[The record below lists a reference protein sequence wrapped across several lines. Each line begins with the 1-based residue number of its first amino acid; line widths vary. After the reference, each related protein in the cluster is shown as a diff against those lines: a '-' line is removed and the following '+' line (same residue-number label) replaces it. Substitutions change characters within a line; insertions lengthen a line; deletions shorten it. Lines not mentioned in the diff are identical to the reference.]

1 MSKFIKDLSSVAIS
15 RFFTIIFG
23 LTTSVIIARLLGPEM
38 NGVIAAI
45 LVYPNL
51 FMTVGSLGVMQSTT
65 FLVGKGVYADDD
77 IKRAVVQIWMLS
89 TIFSLIVCFFLLVY
103 LTPSA
108 DKLTYVILAIVPI
121 PFSLFNTYNSGYFLG
136 KNNIQFFNKI
146 NWMPSVI
153 TLVFTVLFVYFIPL
167 DIEGYLIALVI
178 GPLVISVILVFK
190 NQFFKAFSFDFQF
203 ELIKKMLGLGVI
215 YAVALLVMNLNY
227 RLDIIILDYL
237 STSAEIGI
245 YSKGSNII
253 QYLWQIPMLM
263 GTIIFA
269 RSSVSKDGL
278 AFSKRVAQLLRLSLI
293 GIILAAIILVVFSDL
308 IVVGLFGEA
317 FRGSVTV
324 LNYLVPGVI
333 LLTIFKVMNMDLAG
347 KGKPWISLI
356 VMSPALIINVAL
368 NFLLI
373 PRYHAN
379 GAAIAS
385 SISYA
390 CAGIAFL
397 FLYSKTSNVSVREII
412 TYRVSDFDPIFEI
425 IKKIKQ

>member
-103 LTPSA
+103 STPSA

-121 PFSLFNTYNSGYFLG
+121 PFSLLNTYNSGYFLG

-146 NWMPSVI
+146 NWVPSLL
-153 TLVFTVLFVYFIPL
+153 TLVFTILLVYFIPL
-167 DIEGYLIALVI
+167 EIERYLIALLF
-178 GPLVISVILVFK
+178 GPLVISVILIYK
-190 NQFFKAFSFDFQF
+190 NQFYKFFSVNFQI

-215 YAVALLVMNLNY
+215 YALALLVMNLNY
-227 RLDIIILDYL
+227 RLDVILLDHL

-263 GTIIFA
+263 STIIFA
-269 RSSVSKDGL
+269 RSAISKDGL
-278 AFSKRVAQLLRLSLI
+278 AFSKKVAQLLRLSLI
-293 GIILAAIILVVFSDL
+293 A
-308 IVVGLFGEA
+308 
-317 FRGSVTV
+317 
-324 LNYLVPGVI
+324 
-333 LLTIFKVMNMDLAG
+333 
-347 KGKPWISLI
+347 
-356 VMSPALIINVAL
+356 
-368 NFLLI
+368 
-373 PRYHAN
+373 
-379 GAAIAS
+379 
-385 SISYA
+385 
-390 CAGIAFL
+390 
-397 FLYSKTSNVSVREII
+397 
-412 TYRVSDFDPIFEI
+412 
-425 IKKIKQ
+425 